1 MRQSKADII
10 LHPFRMKIIQYLA
23 KGNATGYE
31 MVTGLP
37 QIPQATLYRHLNIFL
52 KKENIIAVIDEKQIR
67 GAVEKAYSL
76 HKDGPRI
83 NAGDFKTMTEDEQM
97 QLLTTLY
104 FDLLNKTEAYIKSDH
119 TIEKNPFGSNKV
131 ELHLTEDEFHCMRK
145 DLIDVYKKYNAR
157 RTNKDQRT
165 IHMVQIFLPEPGE
178 KWNEGE

>member
-1 MRQSKADII
+1 
-10 LHPFRMKIIQYLA
+10 
-23 KGNATGYE
+23 

-37 QIPQATLYRHLNIFL
+37 QIPQATLYRLLNIL

-67 GAVEKAYSL
+67 GTVEKTYSL

-83 NAGDFKTMTEDEQM
+83 NAGDFKTMTEDEQI

-119 TIEKNPFGSNKV
+119 TIEKDPFGFNQV
-131 ELHLTEDEFHCMRK
+131 ELYLTEDEFHHMRK

-157 RTNKDQRT
+157 KTNKDQRT
-165 IHMVQIFLPEPGE
+165 IYMVQIFLPEPSE